1 MFSWVKTTAQSS
13 YVASHAHPRLGG
25 LFVNTRLPSFRISA
39 AFGTAEPIYGPK
51 ALRSVAIQES
61 ENPTCE
67 LTKGDLTWHELETTN
82 AETQTFY
89 MEADSGHY
97 GLVQVIYSN
106 VA

>member
-13 YVASHAHPRLGG
+13 CVVLHACPRLGG
-25 LFVNTRLPSFRISA
+25 LFANTRLPSFRISA